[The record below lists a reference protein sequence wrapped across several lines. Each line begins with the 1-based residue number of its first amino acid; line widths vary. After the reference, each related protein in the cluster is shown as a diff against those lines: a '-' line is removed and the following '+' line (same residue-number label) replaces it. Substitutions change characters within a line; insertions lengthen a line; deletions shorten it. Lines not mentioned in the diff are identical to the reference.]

1 MDGFLRQATASQ
13 SRVIGPF
20 IDDADFKT
28 PETGLTIA
36 NTDIKLVING
46 AASADKNSGG
56 GTHRANG
63 KYSITFDATDTATV
77 GEVSVSVLVSGALLV
92 WHKFVV
98 LEEAVYDA
106 MFAASAPGDSAGV
119 TTLLSRLSS
128 ARAGYLDNINNAGL
142 ATTVAQTGDAYAR
155 VGANGAGLTA
165 LPWNAAWD
173 AEVQSECTDALN
185 AYDPPTYAEMASL
198 PLGGGGGGPI
208 TQTEF
213 TVTSGNTSA
222 PQFIESVPATIT
234 VLPGSGATALV
245 QVSTAS
251 EADITAHYNA
261 GAWNGTAVDWFDW
274 TPGSVT
280 EDTYDS
286 ITSPVVGLRV
296 TATGGS
302 VDAQLVQAEAA
313 TGTGASAADIA
324 DAVLDEAL
332 SGHTTAGTLGK
343 AVADILVDTA
353 EIGAAGAG
361 LTAIN
366 LPDQTMNITG
376 NLSGS
381 VGSVTG
387 AVGSVTGNVGGS
399 VASVTGLTASDVGAI
414 KAVADKLDDTLEDDA
429 GTYRFTVNALEQAP
443 AGGGG
448 GGGIAD
454 GDEMSYT
461 NIPQSTAYEVVFR
474 AKLTADGEPAT
485 GKTIP
490 ITISKDG
497 GETFANPAA
506 GATNATEGVD
516 GWYRFT
522 LGIADTNTAGPLVW
536 QGSESTIADVGGV
549 FIVVSS
555 VSPQDLADALL
566 ETPVPGTFTA
576 GTVGYIIGTN
586 LNATVSSRA
595 SQTSVDDVPTNA
607 ELSTALGTSDDAVL
621 AAVAALNDLSSAE
634 VQTAANAALVAN
646 HLDHLLA
653 ADYDPAAKPGVATA
667 LLNELVESD
676 SGVSRFSANTLETAP
691 TGTGEGGAG
700 LDAAGVRAAI
710 GLAAANLD
718 AQLLGIQTDADAI
731 LADTS
736 ELQTDWTN
744 GGRLDL
750 ILDSRSSQTSVDGV
764 PTNAELDTALEL
776 ALSGIEASIDATA
789 VADAILGR
797 NIAGGS
803 SSGRTVSQALA
814 FMRNRWSIVGGV
826 LTVYA
831 TDDTTPLWIGS
842 VTQTAGDPV
851 TESDPA

>member
-13 SRVIGPF
+13 SRSIGPF
-20 IDDADFKT
+20 IDDTDFKT

-46 AASADKNSGG
+46 AASVNKNSGG
-56 GTHRANG
+56 GTHRVNG
-63 KYSITFDATDTATV
+63 EYSITFNATDTATV
-77 GEVSVSVLVSGALLV
+77 GEMDVSVLMSGALLV

-106 MFAASAPGDSAGV
+106 MFAASATGDSAGV
-119 TTLLSRLSS
+119 TTLLSRITS

-155 VGANGAGLTA
+155 IGASGAGLTA
-165 LPWNAAWD
+165 LPWNASWD
-173 AEVQSECTDALN
+173 AQVESECTDALN
-185 AYDPPTYAEMASL
+185 AYDPPTNAEMAALTLS
-198 PLGGGGGGPI
+198 GGGGGPI

-213 TVTSGNTSA
+213 TVTTGNTSA
-222 PQFIESVPATIT
+222 PQFLTSIPATIA

-245 QVSTAS
+245 QASTAS
-251 EADITAHYNA
+251 EADINTHYNS

-286 ITSPVVGLRV
+286 IASPVVALRV

-302 VDAQLVQAEAA
+302 VDAHLAQAEP
-313 TGTGASAADIA
+313 S
-324 DAVLDEAL
+324 
-332 SGHTTAGTLGK
+332 
-343 AVADILVDTA
+343 
-353 EIGAAGAG
+353 
-361 LTAIN
+361 
-366 LPDQTMNITG
+366 
-376 NLSGS
+376 
-381 VGSVTG
+381 
-387 AVGSVTGNVGGS
+387 
-399 VASVTGLTASDVGAI
+399 
-414 KAVADKLDDTLEDDA
+414 
-429 GTYRFTVNALEQAP
+429 

-448 GGGIAD
+448 GGGAD
-454 GDEMSYT
+454 GDDLSYT

-506 GATNATEGVD
+506 GATNATEGSD

-522 LGIADTNTAGPLVW
+522 LAIADTNTAGPLVW

-549 FIVVSS
+549 FNVVSS

-566 ETPVPGTFTA
+566 ETPVPGTYTA

-595 SQTSVDDVPTNA
+595 SQTSVDDVPTNT

-634 VQTAANAALVAN
+634 VQTAANAAIVAN
-646 HLDHLLA
+646 HLDHFFGA
-653 ADYDPAAKPGVATA
+653 AYNPASKPGDPGA
-667 LLNELVESD
+667 LINALVEND
-676 SGVSRFSANTLETAP
+676 SGEIRFSAQALETAP

-700 LDAAGVRAAI
+700 LDASGVRAAI
-710 GLAAANLD
+710 GLATANLD
-718 AQLLGIQTDADAI
+718 AQLSTISGNVTLT
-731 LADTS
+731 LADTA
-736 ELQTDWTN
+736 ELQADWVN

-750 ILDSRSSQTSVDGV
+750 ILDARASQTSVDSI
-764 PTNAELDTALEL
+764 PTNSEMDTALSPIKIKTDQL
-776 ALSGIEASIDATA
+776 TFTQAGKVDANVTH
-789 VADAILGR
+789 V
-797 NIAGGS
+797 NE
-803 SSGRTVSQALA
+803 VE
-814 FMRNRWSIVGGV
+814 VGG
-826 LTVYA
+826 
-831 TDDTTPLWIGS
+831 
-842 VTQTAGDPV
+842 AGTSGNPWGPV
-851 TESDPA
+851 